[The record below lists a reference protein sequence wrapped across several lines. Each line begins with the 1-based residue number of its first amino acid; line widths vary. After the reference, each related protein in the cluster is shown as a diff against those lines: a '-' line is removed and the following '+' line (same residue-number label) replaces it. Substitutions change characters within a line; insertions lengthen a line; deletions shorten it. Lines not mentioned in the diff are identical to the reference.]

1 MANTVSGGLSR
12 VTIVAP
18 DTRMDL
24 ALPSELP
31 LADLLPT
38 LLFHA
43 GKHVADDGLSHG
55 GWALS
60 RVGGAPLDS
69 GRTAAQL
76 EIRDGEILFLTP
88 RAATAPEVVFDDVVD
103 AVATATLDRPG
114 RWTPAT
120 TRRFSVGFAA
130 TALLGGVAAVLLS
143 GPPQLPG
150 ALAGIVVSGALLL
163 AATLVSRVG
172 GDSRTGALFG
182 LVALAYGTVGGLLLL
197 AGDRTVGE
205 LAAPDVLLAASML
218 LVLAAAATV
227 AVGDYSQL
235 FLGAMLVSVGA
246 GLGAGISLIFD
257 TGPAV
262 AAVII
267 ACLVFVFFPT
277 LPMMSYRIARLPMPT
292 VPTGPEDLRGDT
304 DSVDGKRV
312 LELSDRSNAFH
323 IGLIGTAA
331 LLVVGCVVVMLVDG
345 GWRAGLLGGILS
357 LLLLLRGRPYRG
369 SAARLAVLVAGTAGL
384 AVVAAGAFIAGDVG
398 VRLGLVVGGLLVAAA
413 ASLVYGVG
421 VAGRRLSPFWG
432 RLLDIAEV
440 LLIVAV
446 VPIAGWIIGLYDW
459 IATIRN

>member
-24 ALPSELP
+24 ALPSDLP

-88 RAATAPEVVFDDVVD
+88 RAAAAPEVVFDDVVD

-114 RWTPAT
+114 RWTAAT
-120 TRRFSVGFAA
+120 TRRFAVGFAVA
-130 TALLGGVAAVLLS
+130 ALLGGVAAVLLA

-150 ALAGIVVSGALLL
+150 ALAGLVIAGALLF
-163 AATLVSRVG
+163 AAALVSRVG

-182 LVALAYGTVGGLLLL
+182 MVALAYGTVGGLLLL
-197 AGDRTVGE
+197 AGDRDLPE
-205 LAAPDVLLAASML
+205 LAAPDVLLAASFL
-218 LVLAAAATV
+218 LVLAAAATI

-235 FLGAMLVSVGA
+235 FLGSMLVGVAIGLAA
-246 GLGAGISLIFD
+246 GVSLIFD
-257 TGPAV
+257 AGPAV

-267 ACLVFVFFPT
+267 GSLVFVFFPA
-277 LPMMSYRIARLPMPT
+277 LPMLSYRIARLPMPT
-292 VPTGPEDLRGDT
+292 VPTGPEDLRADIET
-304 DSVDGKRV
+304 VDGKRV
-312 LELSDRSNAFH
+312 LTLSERANAFH
-323 IGLIGTAA
+323 VGLIGTFA
-331 LLVVGCVVVMLVDG
+331 LVVVGCVIVMVVDG
-345 GWRAGLLGGILS
+345 GWRAGLLAAVLS
-357 LLLLLRGRPYRG
+357 LLLLLRGRPYLG
-369 SAARLAVLVAGTAGL
+369 TPARLSVLVGGAAGLTIVATAGFL
-384 AVVAAGAFIAGDVG
+384 AGDTG
-398 VRLGLVVGGLLVAAA
+398 TRLGLVVGGLLLAATT
-413 ASLVYGVG
+413 SLVYGVG
-421 VAGRRLSPFWG
+421 VAGRRISPFWG

-440 LLIVAV
+440 LLIVSV
-446 VPIAGWIIGLYDW
+446 VPLAAWIVGLYEW